1 MLIGLLVFMLVV
13 EAYLIICKRNLL
25 HPIVYFFGI
34 WIVCILFTVI
44 DYYGSL
50 IEITSL
56 TKTIL
61 ALGIG
66 SFYIGVSMPRLK
78 INKFGTTRSI
88 NVNAKKAPRK
98 ELYYSKSFV
107 VALLSISL
115 IYNLFMT
122 FITVNLLRYNVPYSS
137 IRDRFLSYGD
147 NAGFFSSTFFST
159 FNSWISTP
167 CTYAIAILLA
177 IDIFKRRLGKILL
190 SLMVIDIAL
199 FTFATSGRLLL
210 LIFAIQI
217 FFCLNYF
224 QVRIPKKIKKK
235 VGKWI
240 LFLILALLIIT
251 LYRNKDAADSK
262 DHVNSIYSYF
272 AISIPLLSRWTATV
286 HNSDVLSGCI
296 CTLNGIWEILHYLI
310 SKILGP
316 FEQYTT
322 VMDMLSLPQENWV
335 NIYPNYW
342 ANAFCTMFYYFYI
355 DLREIGVIIYSFVF
369 GLFCKSI
376 YRKSCITRDER
387 YLPLY
392 LVIIQ
397 TIFCSFIR
405 WQWGTFTYFVLIIIM
420 LFPFGRRIKK
430 IKRE

>member
-1 MLIGLLVFMLVV
+1 MLIGLLVFMLVI
-13 EAYLIICKRNLL
+13 EAYLVIRKHNLL

-34 WIVCILFTVI
+34 WIVCILFTI
-44 DYYGSL
+44 INYYGSL

-61 ALGIG
+61 VLGIG
-66 SFYIGVSMPRLK
+66 AFYVGVSMPRLK
-78 INKFGTTRSI
+78 INKFKMTGTIDLCTKHISL
-88 NVNAKKAPRK
+88 K

-107 VALLSISL
+107 VVLLSISL
-115 IYNLFMT
+115 FFNLFMT
-122 FITVNLLRYNVPYSS
+122 FITVTLLRKNIPYSS
-137 IRDRFLSYGD
+137 IRDIFLSYED
-147 NAGFFSSTFFST
+147 NAGFFASTFFST

-177 IDIFKRRLGKILL
+177 IDMFKKRLDKT
-190 SLMVIDIAL
+190 LMALMALDIAL

-210 LIFAIQI
+210 LIFAIQV

-224 QVRIPKKIKKK
+224 KVRISKKIKKK

-240 LFLILALLIIT
+240 LFLILALVIIT
-251 LYRNKDAADSK
+251 LYRSKDAANSK

-272 AISIPLLSRWTATV
+272 AISIPLLSKWTATV
-286 HNSDVLSGCI
+286 QNSDILGGCI
-296 CTLNGIWEILHYLI
+296 CTLNGIFEILHYLI
-310 SKILGP
+310 SKIAGSSQ
-316 FEQYTT
+316 QYTAI
-322 VMDMLSLPQENWV
+322 MDILSLPQGNWV

-342 ANAFCTMFYYFYI
+342 VNAFCTMFYYFYI
-355 DLREIGVIIYSFVF
+355 DLRELGVVIYSFAF
-369 GLFCKSI
+369 GLFCKKI
-376 YRKSCITRDER
+376 YRRACISRDER

-397 TIFCSFIR
+397 TIFCGFIR
-405 WQWGTFTYFVLIIIM
+405 WQWGTFTYFVLIVIM
-420 LFPFGRRIKK
+420 LFPFWRRIK